1 MHFLVDMQST
11 YGRFELW
18 APLFQLMPSMKGGY
32 GDVKNPDANNEKYL
46 IKIPNQK
53 YL

>member
-18 APLFQLMPSMKGGY
+18 APLFQLMPLKGGC
-32 GDVKNPDANNEKYL
+32 GDVKNADANNEKYL